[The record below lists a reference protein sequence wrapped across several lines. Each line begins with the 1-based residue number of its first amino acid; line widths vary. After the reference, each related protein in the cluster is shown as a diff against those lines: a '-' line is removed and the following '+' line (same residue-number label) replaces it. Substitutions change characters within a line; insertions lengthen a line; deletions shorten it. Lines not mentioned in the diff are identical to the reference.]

1 MTRTGRISSALAIT
15 AAIAVFVSPATT
27 PRANAQQQQQPPTN
41 GWYKVCSK
49 QEENDICNVT
59 FQSMAPTG
67 QLVTA
72 ISLLQVKGNINGQK
86 FQVTVPPGRLLPSGI
101 KVRIDENEGFT
112 LPYLVCFPQRC
123 IAEANLSQELVDRM
137 KSGGQM
143 TVTSTNFQAK
153 PNPVAITLAGFTA
166 AFDGEPLK
174 QDELEARQRQL
185 QEELQQKA
193 EEQRRKLQEAQ
204 SKAKQG
210 TE

>member
-1 MTRTGRISSALAIT
+1 MTRTGRISSALAIA

-72 ISLLQVKGNINGQK
+72 IS
-86 FQVTVPPGRLLPSGI
+86 
-101 KVRIDENEGFT
+101 
-112 LPYLVCFPQRC
+112 
-123 IAEANLSQELVDRM
+123 LSQELVDRM

>member
-1 MTRTGRISSALAIT
+1 MTKTNRISAAF
-15 AAIAVFVSPATT
+15 AIAGGLAMAASSVIA
-27 PRANAQQQQQPPTN
+27 PRAYAQQQQQPPTN

-72 ISLLQVKGNINGQK
+72 ISLLQIKGNINGQK
-86 FQVTVPPGRLLPSGI
+86 FQVTVPPGRLIPPGI
-101 KVRIDENEGFT
+101 KVTIDENEGFS
-112 LPYLVCFPQRC
+112 LQYLVCFPQRC
-123 IAEANLSQELVDRM
+123 IAEANLTQELVDRM
-137 KSGGQM
+137 KGGGQIS
-143 TVTSTNFQAK
+143 VSSTNFQNK
-153 PNPVAITLAGFTA
+153 PNPVAITLSGFTA

-193 EEQRRKLQEAQ
+193 EAQRRKLQEAQ
-204 SKAKQG
+204 TKAKQG